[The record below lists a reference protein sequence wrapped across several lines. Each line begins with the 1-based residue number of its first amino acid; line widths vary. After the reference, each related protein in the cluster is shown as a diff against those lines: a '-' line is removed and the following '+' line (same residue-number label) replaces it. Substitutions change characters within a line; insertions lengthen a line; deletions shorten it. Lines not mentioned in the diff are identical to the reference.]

1 MIPPTTLV
9 EPAELLNDQLGEG
22 ATVVFGIVPKEY
34 QPALSPDL

>member
-9 EPAELLNDQLGEG
+9 EPAEPLNDQLGEA
-22 ATVVFGIVPKEY
+22 ATVVVGAVPKEY

>member
-9 EPAELLNDQLGEG
+9 EPAEPSNDQLKEA
-22 ATVVFGIVPKEY
+22 ATVVFGVEPRAY